1 MNSAAVIAVL
11 REHEGELRRQ
21 GVTHAAL
28 FGSVARGDDGP
39 DSDLDIMVQIDP
51 AADVNLYD
59 YVGITQFIGDLFAGR
74 ADVSDREMLI
84 GPVRREAEREAIF
97 AF

>member
-11 REHEGELRRQ
+11 REHESELRRQ

-28 FGSVARGDDGP
+28 FGSVARGDAGP

-84 GPVRREAEREAIF
+84 EPIRREAEREAIF

>member
-28 FGSVARGDDGP
+28 FGSVARGEAGP
-39 DSDLDIMVQIDP
+39 DSDLDIMVEIDP
-51 AADVNLYD
+51 AAEVNLYD

-84 GPVRREAEREAIF
+84 EPVRREAEREAIF

>member
-11 REHEGELRRQ
+11 REHESELRRQ

-28 FGSVARGDDGP
+28 FGSVARGDAGP

-84 GPVRREAEREAIF
+84 EPVRREAEREAIF

>member
-11 REHEGELRRQ
+11 RENECELRRQ

-39 DSDLDIMVQIDP
+39 DSDVDIMVQIDP

-59 YVGITQFIGDLFAGR
+59 YVGITQFIGELFAGR

-84 GPVRREAEREAIF
+84 EPVRREAEREAIF

>member
-1 MNSAAVIAVL
+1 M
-11 REHEGELRRQ
+11 RRQ

-28 FGSVARGDDGP
+28 FGSVARGDAGP

-51 AADVNLYD
+51 DADVNLYD
-59 YVGITQFIGDLFAGR
+59 YVGITQFIGDLFEGR
-74 ADVSDREMLI
+74 ADVSDRERLI
-84 GPVRREAEREAIF
+84 EPVRREAEREAIF

>member
-21 GVTHAAL
+21 GVAHAAL
-28 FGSVARGDDGP
+28 FGSVARGDARP

-51 AADVNLYD
+51 AAEVNLYD
-59 YVGITQFIGDLFAGR
+59 YVGITQFIGDLFEGR

-84 GPVRREAEREAIF
+84 EQVRREAEREAIF

>member
-1 MNSAAVIAVL
+1 MNSDAVIAVL
-11 REHEGELRRQ
+11 RQHREELRRQ
-21 GVTHAAL
+21 GVTHAAV
-28 FGSVARGDDGP
+28 FGSVARGEAGP

-51 AADVNLYD
+51 AAEVDLYD

-74 ADVSDREMLI
+74 ADVSNRDQLI
-84 GPVRREAEREAIF
+84 EPVRREAEREAIF

>member
-28 FGSVARGDDGP
+28 FGSVARGDAGP

-74 ADVSDREMLI
+74 ADVSDREMRI
-84 GPVRREAEREAIF
+84 EPVRREAEREAIF

>member
-28 FGSVARGDDGP
+28 FGSVARGEARP
-39 DSDLDIMVQIDP
+39 DSDLDIMVEIDP

-84 GPVRREAEREAIF
+84 EPVRREAEREAIF

>member
-28 FGSVARGDDGP
+28 FGSVARGDAGP

-74 ADVSDREMLI
+74 ADVSDRDMLI
-84 GPVRREAEREAIF
+84 EPVRREAEREAIF

>member
-1 MNSAAVIAVL
+1 MDSASVIAVL
-11 REHEGELRRQ
+11 RAHEGELRRQ
-21 GVTHAAL
+21 GVSHVAL
-28 FGSVARGDDGP
+28 FGSVARGDARP

-59 YVGITQFIGDLFAGR
+59 YVGITQFIDDLFGGR

-84 GPVRREAEREAIF
+84 EPVRREAEREAIF

>member
-11 REHEGELRRQ
+11 REHERELRRQ

-84 GPVRREAEREAIF
+84 EPVRREAEREAIF

>member
-84 GPVRREAEREAIF
+84 EPVRREAEREAIF

>member
-74 ADVSDREMLI
+74 ADVSDRDMLI
-84 GPVRREAEREAIF
+84 EPVRREAEREAIF

>member
-28 FGSVARGDDGP
+28 FGSVARGDAGP

-84 GPVRREAEREAIF
+84 EPVRREAEREAIF

>member
-11 REHEGELRRQ
+11 REHESELRRQ

-28 FGSVARGDDGP
+28 FGSVARGDAGP

-74 ADVSDREMLI
+74 ADVSDRKMLI
-84 GPVRREAEREAIF
+84 EPVRREAEREAIF

>member
-21 GVTHAAL
+21 GVAHAAL
-28 FGSVARGDDGP
+28 FGSVARGDARP

-51 AADVNLYD
+51 AAEVNLYD
-59 YVGITQFIGDLFAGR
+59 YVGITQFIGDLFEGR
-74 ADVSDREMLI
+74 VDVSDREMLI
-84 GPVRREAEREAIF
+84 EQVRREAEREAIF

>member
-1 MNSAAVIAVL
+1 MNSAAVIAIL

-28 FGSVARGDDGP
+28 FGSVARGDAGP

-84 GPVRREAEREAIF
+84 EPVRREAEREAIF

>member
-28 FGSVARGDDGP
+28 FGSVSRGDDGP

-84 GPVRREAEREAIF
+84 EPVRREAEREAIF

>member
-51 AADVNLYD
+51 TANVNLYD

-84 GPVRREAEREAIF
+84 ESVRREAEREAIF

>member
-28 FGSVARGDDGP
+28 FGSVARGDAGP

-84 GPVRREAEREAIF
+84 EPIRREAEREAIF

>member
-28 FGSVARGDDGP
+28 FGSVARGEARP
-39 DSDLDIMVQIDP
+39 DSDLDIMVEIDP
-51 AADVNLYD
+51 AAEVNLYD

-74 ADVSDREMLI
+74 ADVSDR
-84 GPVRREAEREAIF
+84 
-97 AF
+97 

>member
-28 FGSVARGDDGP
+28 FGSVARGEARP
-39 DSDLDIMVQIDP
+39 DSDLDIMVEIDP
-51 AADVNLYD
+51 AAEVNLYD

-84 GPVRREAEREAIF
+84 EPVRREAEREAIF